1 MEEDNK
7 SPPIEELITKYINSL
22 NPIEKE
28 ALNIAKEQLESSFCL
43 EKSIG
48 FLEFKK
54 EIQWWCPSPINKNK
68 PIIPNIEP
76 IIFLLVS
83 FSPKK

>member
-1 MEEDNK
+1 MEEEDKNK
-7 SPPIEELITKYINSL
+7 QSPIIEELITKYINSL

-28 ALNIAKEQLESSFCL
+28 ALNIAKEQLETSFCL

-54 EIQWWCPSPINKNK
+54 ENQ
-68 PIIPNIEP
+68 
-76 IIFLLVS
+76 
-83 FSPKK
+83 

>member
-1 MEEDNK
+1 MEKEDKNKK
-7 SPPIEELITKYINSL
+7 SPIIEELITKYINSL

-28 ALNIAKEQLESSFCL
+28 ALNIAKEQLETSFCL

-54 EIQWWCPSPINKNK
+54 ENQ
-68 PIIPNIEP
+68 
-76 IIFLLVS
+76 
-83 FSPKK
+83 

>member
-1 MEEDNK
+1 MEDEDKNK
-7 SPPIEELITKYINSL
+7 KSHIIEELITKYINSL
-22 NPIEKE
+22 NTLEKE

-54 EIQWWCPSPINKNK
+54 ENQ
-68 PIIPNIEP
+68 
-76 IIFLLVS
+76 
-83 FSPKK
+83 

>member
-1 MEEDNK
+1 MEHEDKNKK
-7 SPPIEELITKYINSL
+7 SPPIKELITKYFNSL

-48 FLEFKK
+48 FLEYKK
-54 EIQWWCPSPINKNK
+54 ENQ
-68 PIIPNIEP
+68 
-76 IIFLLVS
+76 
-83 FSPKK
+83 